1 MQTNNLTLVPVDS
14 KLNNLTL
21 YEPVDVKILDKLIN
35 SDLLK
40 VTFNNPLCAGY
51 ENEKQYLC
59 CYKKLIKQ
67 GKAVVKYVR
76 AKGMNFGRVNPIK
89 AQGLFSVRRE
99 IRHTLCKGRYVDIDI
114 ENCHPV
120 LLLQICQ
127 KHDIECKY
135 LSKYVNKREKYL
147 AEVME
152 FYGASRDDAKKL
164 FIRLMYFGTFDNW
177 IKDVS
182 NPTNTKELTF
192 LKKFKLELNN
202 IGNLIMNANPDL
214 MQMVL
219 DRKTDKN
226 NIIGSVCSYFLQ
238 EFECRILEAV
248 YLYCVEQKYI
258 VDSVA
263 VLCADGLMIEEQY
276 FKPCL
281 LDELVEV
288 VDKQLG
294 FKVKF
299 TTKEFN
305 QDYLAILNAQEP
317 AAPIDNEGVF
327 NDLEAAITVYQKYPH
342 WVCCDGA
349 LYVFDDKTGLWTESE
364 EVMFKII
371 SRFDKFLY
379 LMKINKDG
387 EYVKTTKGYGNST
400 SLQRQML
407 PQIKTL
413 NINNSWLTDTNLT
426 SLNKIL
432 FINGFYD
439 MSTGI
444 FNATFDPNI
453 VFFYRVQRQ
462 YSNKLDIE
470 YIQDVKQRI
479 FYNQLGDVIGDY
491 LILNLARSLAGNR
504 MKKIFFGLGETNAGK
519 STYVNA
525 TTNTFGDYIGT
536 FNGENL
542 CIKNSTADEAQLMRW
557 AYLLRYKRIIFSNEI
572 KNESVLSGNMMK
584 KVSSGG
590 DTLVGRT
597 HGCEE
602 KPFIPH
608 FNTFCNANDLLEIKP
623 FDSAINDRLNIISY
637 SKKYVDNP
645 SNEFELQKDDNL
657 EVELKSIKFI
667 EAFQFILF
675 DSYLTFYK
683 NGRKEYIPDA
693 VKNCKTEWVGVESE
707 NTTINKFLESYEIT
721 NDVNHFTKSSDI
733 EIWLKENKLNV
744 SMTKFAIELKKYCS
758 IKKFSNV
765 ETKKKKI
772 AGKAI
777 NVWLGVKSIDD
788 DEEEVNA
795 LDM

>member
-1 MQTNNLTLVPVDS
+1 
-14 KLNNLTL
+14 
-21 YEPVDVKILDKLIN
+21 
-35 SDLLK
+35 
-40 VTFNNPLCAGY
+40 
-51 ENEKQYLC
+51 
-59 CYKKLIKQ
+59 
-67 GKAVVKYVR
+67 
-76 AKGMNFGRVNPIK
+76 
-89 AQGLFSVRRE
+89 
-99 IRHTLCKGRYVDIDI
+99 
-114 ENCHPV
+114 
-120 LLLQICQ
+120 
-127 KHDIECKY
+127 
-135 LSKYVNKREKYL
+135 
-147 AEVME
+147 
-152 FYGASRDDAKKL
+152 
-164 FIRLMYFGTFDNW
+164 
-177 IKDVS
+177 
-182 NPTNTKELTF
+182 
-192 LKKFKLELNN
+192 
-202 IGNLIMNANPDL
+202 
-214 MQMVL
+214 
-219 DRKTDKN
+219 
-226 NIIGSVCSYFLQ
+226 
-238 EFECRILEAV
+238 
-248 YLYCVEQKYI
+248 
-258 VDSVA
+258 
-263 VLCADGLMIEEQY
+263 
-276 FKPCL
+276 
-281 LDELVEV
+281 
-288 VDKQLG
+288 
-294 FKVKF
+294 
-299 TTKEFN
+299 
-305 QDYLAILNAQEP
+305 
-317 AAPIDNEGVF
+317 
-327 NDLEAAITVYQKYPH
+327 
-342 WVCCDGA
+342 
-349 LYVFDDKTGLWTESE
+349 
-364 EVMFKII
+364 
-371 SRFDKFLY
+371 
-379 LMKINKDG
+379 MKINKDG

-432 FINGFYD
+432 FVNGFYD
-439 MSTGI
+439 MATGI
-444 FNATFDPNI
+444 FNTTFDPNI

-637 SKKYVDNP
+637 NKKYVDNP

-657 EVELKSIKFI
+657 EVELKSNKFI

-693 VKNCKTEWVGVESE
+693 VKNCKTEWVGIESE